1 MANREELMS
10 EGGEMST
17 ETIVKESCEET
28 FLEIFLELRER
39 KEEVRKISDLLA
51 RYQTS
56 FEKASSA
63 YLQAIAALLEKEGI
77 RVRRSDE

>member
-17 ETIVKESCEET
+17 ETVVKESGEET
-28 FLEIFLELRER
+28 FLEIFLELRVR
-39 KEEVRKISDLLA
+39 KDEVRKISDLLA
-51 RYQTS
+51 RYQAS

-63 YLQAIAALLEKEGI
+63 YLQAIAALLEKEDI

>member
-1 MANREELMS
+1 MS
-10 EGGEMST
+10 EEGEMAT
-17 ETIVKESCEET
+17 ETVVKESGEET

-51 RYQTS
+51 HYQAS

-63 YLQAIAALLEKEGI
+63 YLQAIAALLEKESVGNI
-77 RVRRSDE
+77 WVGRSDE